1 MSAPGRD
8 PIVTASPDD
17 DLVLLDRWKQGDR
30 DAGDVLITR
39 HFKKIQ
45 RFFGR
50 KIGDQDLV
58 GELVQRTFDRCT
70 KRLPAFEGR
79 SSFSSFLFGIARHIL
94 LEHFRQVRRD
104 GRSTSLDVE
113 QTPAVD
119 LDPSPLMVLEARGER
134 KLLIHVLR
142 RLPLDDQILAELYF
156 FEGLSGPQVCEILGV
171 PESTLRARIRSL
183 RKRAGE
189 LARQLAESKEQ
200 LASTVMTLN
209 GWAER
214 VKGQIEPE

>member
-1 MSAPGRD
+1 MSVRGSD
-8 PIVTASPDD
+8 PIDED
-17 DLVLLDRWKQGDR
+17 DLVLFGRWKDGDR

-50 KIGDQDLV
+50 KVGDQDLV

-94 LEHFRQVRRD
+94 LEHFRQARRD
-104 GRSTSLDVE
+104 GRSTSIDVE
-113 QTPAVD
+113 QTPLVD
-119 LDPSPLMVLEARGER
+119 LDPSPFTVLEARDDR

-142 RLPLDDQILAELYF
+142 RLPLDDQILVELYF
-156 FEGLSGPQVCEILGV
+156 FENLSAPQVSEILGV
-171 PESTLRARIRSL
+171 PETTLRARIRSC

-189 LARQLAESKEQ
+189 LVRELAESKEQ
-200 LASTVMTLN
+200 LESTMMTLN
-209 GWAER
+209 GWADR
-214 VKGQIEPE
+214 VKGQL